1 MSRSEQDYMADLSIP
16 IDKIARLIQNFDRQ
30 QKAKLLQLVPELQ
43 TIRPEEA
50 DIPAEQLELLDYFQA
65 KLEALPELKPLQ
77 DDDIFLGE
85 MTVAEFF
92 NLPEAEQDRL
102 WQEAHQSAEHELDND
117 EHPVRSNA
125 LPAR

>member
-1 MSRSEQDYMADLSIP
+1 MNDLSIP
-16 IDKIARLIQNFDRQ
+16 IDKIARLIRNFDRQ

-50 DIPAEQLELLDYFQA
+50 DIPTEQIELMDYFQA
-65 KLEALPELKPLQ
+65 KIEALPVQKPLQ
-77 DDDIFLGE
+77 DDDLFLGE

-92 NLPEAEQDRL
+92 DLPEAGQDRL
-102 WQEAHQSAEHELDND
+102 WQEAHQAVEHELDND
-117 EHPVRSNA
+117 EHPIRSDA